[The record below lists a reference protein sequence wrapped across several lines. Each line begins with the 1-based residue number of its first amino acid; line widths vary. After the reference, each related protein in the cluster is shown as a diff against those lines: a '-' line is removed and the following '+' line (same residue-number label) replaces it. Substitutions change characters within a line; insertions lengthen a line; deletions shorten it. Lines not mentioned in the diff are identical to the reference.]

1 MRNAL
6 VGTNNLRKIP
16 IEFINNTNQ
25 TFRLRRRCVLDRVSL
40 AVNIN
45 TATSGYSIG
54 SNNADICNHVVSS
67 EFRGIIQKLLKK
79 NNGLFAATDK
89 HLGRG
94 DTGKMRIDTCSQRII
109 KNPYLT
115 PLKLRDRVDKAID
128 VMSDDDKLI
137 EKSRSSWSFPIVL
150 APKKKKKDGTKLGV
164 MYMLLMIY

>member
-1 MRNAL
+1 
-6 VGTNNLRKIP
+6 
-16 IEFINNTNQ
+16 
-25 TFRLRRRCVLDRVSL
+25 
-40 AVNIN
+40 
-45 TATSGYSIG
+45 
-54 SNNADICNHVVSS
+54 
-67 EFRGIIQKLLKK
+67 
-79 NNGLFAATDK
+79 
-89 HLGRG
+89 
-94 DTGKMRIDTCSQRII
+94 MRIDTCSQRII